1 MKKIITQNQRV
12 MEKYTNEELL
22 EVLPSS
28 VKETNELTSK
38 QKVVLGQLCVYN
50 GLEIAKKDGYFYRSN
65 KDLCDDCD
73 IKSEHTLIAATR
85 KLEMLG
91 FIDRKKGSRGSGA
104 SEYRINEK
112 LIGDYCKTNT
122 ANCSDNC
129 SVKLAE
135 MTNRIKELENTVKI
149 LVEKIAVI
157 EGRNCS
163 TDKDIDKELDK
174 DIEINNNIL
183 NNNSLNN
190 ILEETDSTKELEKKE
205 RKENFTESQ
214 LVHTESL
221 ASSPLTDST
230 DIEETQTSTEDES
243 IPVEQHTIPTEDE
256 QFQQWLQV
264 INPYLEQLENVQT
277 LAQFAIIKK
286 RLKESGGEY
295 LDSHD
300 YTSSTV
306 IERMNRTVGNA
317 LKEKKNKLTPSV
329 MELSEYIRVHNNGSL

>member
-1 MKKIITQNQRV
+1 MKKIITQNQIK

-28 VKETNELTSK
+28 VRGTKELTSK

-157 EGRNCS
+157 EGLNCS
-163 TDKDIDKELDK
+163 TDTDIDKELDK
-174 DIEINNNIL
+174 DIELNNNIL
-183 NNNSLNN
+183 KNNSLYNN
-190 ILEETDSTKELEKKE
+190 IEETDSTKELEKEE

-214 LVHTESL
+214 LVLTEAL

-230 DIEETQTSTEDES
+230 DVEEKQTSTEDES

-277 LAQFAIIKK
+277 LAQLEIIKNG
-286 RLKESGGEY
+286 LKESGGEY

-300 YTSSTV
+300 YTSPTV
-306 IERMNRTVGNA
+306 VEKMNKTVGSA
-317 LKEKKNKLTPSV
+317 LRDKKNKLIPTE
-329 MELSEYIRVHNNGSL
+329 MELSDYLRVHNYGSM

>member
-1 MKKIITQNQRV
+1 

>member
-1 MKKIITQNQRV
+1 

-28 VKETNELTSK
+28 VKETKELTSK

-91 FIDRKKGSRGSGA
+91 FIDRKKGSRGTGA

-129 SVKLAE
+129 SVILAE

-174 DIEINNNIL
+174 EIEINNNIL
-183 NNNSLNN
+183 NN
-190 ILEETDSTKELEKKE
+190 ILEETENTKELEKKE
-205 RKENFTESQ
+205 SKENLTESQ
-214 LVHTESL
+214 LVLTESL

-256 QFQQWLQV
+256 QYQQLLQV

-277 LAQFAIIKK
+277 LAQFEIIKN
-286 RLKESGGEY
+286 RIKETGTEY
-295 LDSHD
+295 LDNND

-306 IERMNRTVGNA
+306 IERMNRTLGTA
-317 LKEKKNKLTPSV
+317 LKEKKNKLIPTE
-329 MELSEYIRVHNNGSL
+329 MELSDYLRVHNYGSL

>member
-1 MKKIITQNQRV
+1 

-28 VKETNELTSK
+28 VKETKELTIK

-91 FIDRKKGSRGSGA
+91 FIDRKKGSRGTGA

-135 MTNRIKELENTVKI
+135 MSIRIKELENTVKI

-163 TDKDIDKELDK
+163 TDKDIDKE
-174 DIEINNNIL
+174 IEINNNI
-183 NNNSLNN
+183 LNN
-190 ILEETDSTKELEKKE
+190 ILEETDSTKELEKEE

-214 LVHTESL
+214 LVLTESL
-221 ASSPLTDST
+221 ASSPFTDSI
-230 DIEETQTSTEDES
+230 DIEKTQTSTEDES
-243 IPVEQHTIPTEDE
+243 IPVEQQTIPTEDE
-256 QFQQWLQV
+256 QFQQWLQI
-264 INPYLEQLENVQT
+264 INPYLEQLESVQT
-277 LAQFAIIKK
+277 LAQFEIIKN

-295 LDSHD
+295 LDNND

-306 IERMNRTVGNA
+306 IERMNRTVGTA
-317 LKEKKNKLTPSV
+317 LKEKKNNLIPSE
-329 MELSEYIRVHNNGSL
+329 MELSDYLRVHNYGSL

>member
-1 MKKIITQNQRV
+1 

-28 VKETNELTSK
+28 VKETKELTSK

-91 FIDRKKGSRGSGA
+91 FIDRKKGSRDTGA

-174 DIEINNNIL
+174 EIEINNNIL
-183 NNNSLNN
+183 NN
-190 ILEETDSTKELEKKE
+190 ILEETENTKELEKKE
-205 RKENFTESQ
+205 SKENLTESQ
-214 LVHTESL
+214 LVLTESL

-256 QFQQWLQV
+256 QYQQLLQV

-277 LAQFAIIKK
+277 LAQFEIIKN
-286 RLKESGGEY
+286 RIKETGTEY
-295 LDSHD
+295 LDNND

-306 IERMNRTVGNA
+306 IERMNRTLGTA
-317 LKEKKNKLTPSV
+317 LKEKKNKLIPTE
-329 MELSEYIRVHNNGSL
+329 MELSDYLRVHNYGSL

>member
-1 MKKIITQNQRV
+1 

-38 QKVVLGQLCVYN
+38 QKVVLGHLCVYN

-129 SVKLAE
+129 SVKLTE

-174 DIEINNNIL
+174 DIEL
-183 NNNSLNN
+183 NNNLLNNNFLNN
-190 ILEETDSTKELEKKE
+190 ILEETDSSKELEKE
-205 RKENFTESQ
+205 ARKENLTESQ
-214 LVHTESL
+214 LVLTESL

-264 INPYLEQLENVQT
+264 VNPYLEQLESVQT
-277 LAQFAIIKK
+277 LAQFEIIKN
-286 RLKESGGEY
+286 RLKESGAEY

-300 YTSSTV
+300 FTSSTV
-306 IERMNRTVGNA
+306 IERMNRRVGTA
-317 LKEKKNKLTPSV
+317 LKEKKNKLTPSE
-329 MELSEYIRVHNNGSL
+329 MELSDYLRVHNHGSL

>member
-1 MKKIITQNQRV
+1 MKKF
-12 MEKYTNEELL
+12 TNDELL
-22 EVLPSS
+22 EILP
-28 VKETNELTSK
+28 VAVRETKELTSK

-91 FIDRKKGSRGSGA
+91 FIDRKKGSRGTGA

-174 DIEINNNIL
+174 EIEINNNIL

-190 ILEETDSTKELEKKE
+190 ILEETDRTKELEKEE

-214 LVHTESL
+214 LVLTESL

-230 DIEETQTSTEDES
+230 DIEEKQTSTEDES
-243 IPVEQHTIPTEDE
+243 IPVEHHTIPTEDE

-264 INPYLEQLENVQT
+264 VNPYLEQLESVQT
-277 LAQFAIIKK
+277 LAQFEIIKN
-286 RLKESGGEY
+286 RLKESGTEY
-295 LDSHD
+295 LDNND

-306 IERMNRTVGNA
+306 IERMNRTVGTA
-317 LKEKKNKLTPSV
+317 LKEKKNKLTPSE
-329 MELSEYIRVHNNGSL
+329 MELSEYLRVHNHGSL

>member
-1 MKKIITQNQRV
+1 

-28 VKETNELTSK
+28 VKETKELTSK

-91 FIDRKKGSRGSGA
+91 FIDRKKGSRGTGA

-163 TDKDIDKELDK
+163 TDKELDKDIDK

-183 NNNSLNN
+183 N
-190 ILEETDSTKELEKKE
+190 I
-205 RKENFTESQ
+205 
-214 LVHTESL
+214 
-221 ASSPLTDST
+221 
-230 DIEETQTSTEDES
+230 
-243 IPVEQHTIPTEDE
+243 
-256 QFQQWLQV
+256 
-264 INPYLEQLENVQT
+264 
-277 LAQFAIIKK
+277 
-286 RLKESGGEY
+286 
-295 LDSHD
+295 
-300 YTSSTV
+300 
-306 IERMNRTVGNA
+306 
-317 LKEKKNKLTPSV
+317 
-329 MELSEYIRVHNNGSL
+329 